1 MTVCHYI
8 LFLLTIVLSVLQS
21 VLLVEETAVP
31 EKTPEWPEVTDKL
44 RCFIL
49 CLMQMIHEET
59 CLFQECHH
67 YIRKVWRYQ
76 RGNQKPYIEEKTDWH
91 NISEILLKVAL
102 NTINLFLYVIYDSWP
117 HMVVLLISLS
127 QEVLTLPEYRN
138 SSPIY
143 ILITGSAFLF
153 YV

>member
-1 MTVCHYI
+1 MTSGHSGV
-8 LFLLTIVLSVLQS
+8 FSG
-21 VLLVEETAVP
+21 TAVSS
-31 EKTPEWPEVTDKL
+31 T
-44 RCFIL
+44 
-49 CLMQMIHEET
+49 
-59 CLFQECHH
+59 
-67 YIRKVWRYQ
+67 
-76 RGNQKPYIEEKTDWH
+76 NKTDWH

-143 ILITGSAFLF
+143 ILITGSAYPYGIYEFMPDF
-153 YV
+153 